1 MLSYDRE
8 SLESTL
14 TYLKCEYGLGVFTGR
29 SERTGGADI
38 MVILRDFYNMGDHK
52 GEASLLGV
60 VHRNETLKRLVYLK
74 ETEASRDVCLAAI
87 RREIKNTVDCFV
99 REDIAEDFVNMLAR
113 VIGLNVPEVRIGTGS
128 PAPVVTPSP
137 QSRPAATPA
146 PVSTQRRQ
154 GQAMSD
160 KKFLN
165 LCKLGDVR
173 KVEEALWHGA
183 NANAKENKGGTA
195 LHEAAF
201 RGYSDVA
208 EVLLK
213 YGADVNATSY
223 GETALY
229 NAAGQGNTKV
239 AELLL
244 RYGADV
250 NAKDDDGNTALHT
263 AAGEG
268 EADTVELLLKHGANV
283 NAKNDDGETALH
295 WARER
300 AYDLS
305 ESDNDAEEY
314 DKVISLLRAHGAKS

>member
-1 MLSYDRE
+1 MQSYDRE

-14 TYLKCEYGLGVFTGR
+14 TYLKGEYGLGVFMGR
-29 SERTGGADI
+29 SERAGRADI
-38 MVILRDFYNMGDHK
+38 MVILRDFYNTGDHK
-52 GEASLLGV
+52 GETSLLGV
-60 VHRNETLKRLVYLK
+60 VHRNETLKRLVHLK
-74 ETEASRDVCLAAI
+74 ESGASGEECLSAV
-87 RREIKNTVDCFV
+87 RREIKTTVDCFV
-99 REDIAEDFVNMLAR
+99 REDVAGDFVNMLAR
-113 VIGLNVPEVRIGTGS
+113 VIGLNVPEVKVGMVS
-128 PAPVVTPSP
+128 PAPT
-137 QSRPAATPA
+137 ATPA
-146 PVSTQRRQ
+146 HVSAQRRQ

-160 KKFLN
+160 KNFLN
-165 LCKLGDVR
+165 LCRLGDVR